1 VSVPVRWGGLV
12 ISSLSS
18 WRPEAL
24 PLPDGEELDVTESDP
39 DDVVV
44 GNEDAFLGVLFF
56 FLAIVQ
62 AAHE

>member
-1 VSVPVRWGGLV
+1 LGEPVVSPL
-12 ISSLSS
+12 SL

-62 AAHE
+62 AA